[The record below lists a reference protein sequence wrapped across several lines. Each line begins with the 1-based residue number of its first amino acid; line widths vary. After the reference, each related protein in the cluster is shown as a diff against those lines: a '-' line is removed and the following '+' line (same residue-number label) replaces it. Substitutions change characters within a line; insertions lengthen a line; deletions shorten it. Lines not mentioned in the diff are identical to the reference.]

1 MSNKFYPKPGDTIVT
16 RSGQKWI
23 CMTREDYCKRL
34 SMYTLGSPNPDTFVE
49 DIFAFRKDYQGCS
62 HMRWM
67 HDGISGSGTYN
78 IVEIIPKQTVD
89 YEFKIRVL
97 EKENEI
103 LRRMLYNQ
111 GVEL

>member
-1 MSNKFYPKPGDTIVT
+1 
-16 RSGQKWI
+16 
-23 CMTREDYCKRL
+23 
-34 SMYTLGSPNPDTFVE
+34 
-49 DIFAFRKDYQGCS
+49 
-62 HMRWM
+62 MRWM